1 VAKRSWQYDDRSDS
15 ARKTMMGKDSKDA
28 QRDEDFWLNKV

>member
-1 VAKRSWQYDDRSDS
+1 MAKQSSQYDGRSDS
-15 ARKTMMGKDSKDA
+15 VRKTMMGKGSKDA